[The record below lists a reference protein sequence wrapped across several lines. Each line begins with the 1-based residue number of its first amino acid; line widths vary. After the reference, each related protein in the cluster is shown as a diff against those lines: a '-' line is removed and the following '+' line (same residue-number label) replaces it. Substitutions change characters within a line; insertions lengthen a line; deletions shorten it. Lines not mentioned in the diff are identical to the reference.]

1 MTTKYLLS
9 ENDVRM
15 YLAVMGKIPKNIFE
29 RTKDIFKS
37 MYIVYMYVIVDLKI
51 KKNTSICSKWHYTI
65 ILDKTISW
73 NIGTG

>member
-37 MYIVYMYVIVDLKI
+37 MYVIVDLKI
-51 KKNTSICSKWHYTI
+51 KKILASIPSGTTPLFQI
-65 ILDKTISW
+65 RQLVGILVQAK
-73 NIGTG
+73 N

>member
-15 YLAVMGKIPKNIFE
+15 YLAVMGKFPKNIFE

-37 MYIVYMYVIVDLKI
+37 MYVIVDLKI
-51 KKNTSICSKWHYTI
+51 KKNTSIYSKWHYTI